1 MCQVGVRVAINAQF
15 QRATWSEPPGEAWLV
30 CKRIWMHKTA
40 SQPFLKKKTH
50 TTAGYTSVS
59 VAVPRCGC
67 PWDSVCHCLC
77 CYLCVCL
84 LFFSV
89 CLFLCLLFISL
100 APFVIDTALRTAH
113 KYSLV
118 SLWLMQISR
127 PLKSK
132 APCHTP
138 PQLFQAT
145 NPEQQSRDTSLSLAC
160 LFCSR
165 QSTSYQA
172 FF

>member
-1 MCQVGVRVAINAQF
+1 MRSMLNSNVPRGANRQVRRGLSAREFGCTRRRVSLSS
-15 QRATWSEPPGEAWLV
+15 R
-30 CKRIWMHKTA
+30 
-40 SQPFLKKKTH
+40 KKTH

-67 PWDSVCHCLC
+67 PWDSVCQCLC

-100 APFVIDTALRTAH
+100 APFVIETALRTAH
-113 KYSLV
+113 KHSFV

-165 QSTSYQA
+165 QSTSYQS